1 MKSSHR
7 PGRSALEWVGVTG
20 GDPSSAVAGG
30 VDGAFDETLFL
41 DEVFALCDRFGLPPP
56 AVFQGTGA
64 MRLGEADR
72 ADVFDLALSRLA
84 RRRPAGLA
92 GAEPALAVLA
102 APELLISVQR
112 EDATSASTCFVA
124 SAGATVVE
132 HRPLPDNM
140 HRVARVPSASAL
152 AHAIELCALSDA
164 DVALGQTV
172 RMTPVQLLEAGV
184 RAAAG
189 DLTGAAGIMDAVG
202 GDSARAS
209 FLRAL
214 ATPPVA
220 VQVTVLERP
229 VPGRLVGTVTAWLDA
244 GDAGLWRVPAG
255 DLAPQ
260 GTTGIEAADVVHRVM
275 EIRTVGKRDLIEEII
290 EGFDGALDR

>member
-1 MKSSHR
+1 VV
-7 PGRSALEWVGVTG
+7 GSA
-20 GDPSSAVAGG
+20 
-30 VDGAFDETLFL
+30 DGAFDETLFL
-41 DEVFALCDRFGLPPP
+41 DEVFALCDRSGLPPP

-72 ADVFDLALSRLA
+72 ADVFDLALARLA

-102 APELLISVQR
+102 APELLVSVQR
-112 EDATSASTCFVA
+112 EDATSASTCYVA

-132 HRPLPDNM
+132 HHPLPDNM
-140 HRVARVPSASAL
+140 HRVTLVPSASAL
-152 AHAIELCALSDA
+152 AHAIGLCAPSDGG
-164 DVALGQTV
+164 VAIGHTV
-172 RMTPVQLLEAGV
+172 RMTPVQLLEAGAL
-184 RAAAG
+184 AAAG
-189 DLTGAAGIMDAVG
+189 DLSGAAGIMHAAG
-202 GDSARAS
+202 GDDARAS

-229 VPGRLVGTVTAWLDA
+229 APGRLAGTVTAWLDA

-260 GTTGIEAADVVHRVM
+260 GTAGIAPADVVHRIM
-275 EIRTVGKRDLIEEII
+275 EIRSVGKADLIEEII
-290 EGFDGALDR
+290 EGFEEAIHR